1 MIWSYIFLCFNNWIV
16 ELGVVELHLIIVQVF
31 FMQFQQLLVD
41 WIFWWFYLEHFLLV
55 DVRTPRFLKR
65 LQIEPHLQYRF
76 CSLCKIAAGD
86 LFCRNFACFDYFC
99 QRCWQK
105 IHVGNMSSHKAVTR
119 HSKSSQ
125 PVFHPHIQAQTVSTV
140 IGANGF

>member
-1 MIWSYIFLCFNNWIV
+1 ML
-16 ELGVVELHLIIVQVF
+16 
-31 FMQFQQLLVD
+31 FQQRLVIRNSFSID
-41 WIFWWFYLEHFLLV
+41 NFIGFVYLV

-76 CSLCKIAAGD
+76 CSLCKTAAGD

-105 IHVGNMSSHKAVTR
+105 IHIGSMASHKAVTR

-125 PVFHPHIQAQTVSTV
+125 PVFHPIQQHQSMSHTIDCVV
-140 IGANGF
+140 GANGY

>member
-1 MIWSYIFLCFNNWIV
+1 M
-16 ELGVVELHLIIVQVF
+16 
-31 FMQFQQLLVD
+31 
-41 WIFWWFYLEHFLLV
+41 

-76 CSLCKIAAGD
+76 CSLCKTAAGD

-105 IHVGNMSSHKAVTR
+105 IHTGSMASHKAVTR

-125 PVFHPHIQAQTVSTV
+125 PAFHPLQQQHQQHQQQQQQSAIPPSPIDCAL
-140 IGANGF
+140 GGNGF

>member
-1 MIWSYIFLCFNNWIV
+1 MRCITRYTFL
-16 ELGVVELHLIIVQVF
+16 
-31 FMQFQQLLVD
+31 
-41 WIFWWFYLEHFLLV
+41 FYFLV

-76 CSLCKIAAGD
+76 CSVCKISAGD

-105 IHVGNMSSHKAVTR
+105 IHIGNMSSHKAVTR

-125 PVFHPHIQAQTVSTV
+125 PVFHPHIQAQTGGTV